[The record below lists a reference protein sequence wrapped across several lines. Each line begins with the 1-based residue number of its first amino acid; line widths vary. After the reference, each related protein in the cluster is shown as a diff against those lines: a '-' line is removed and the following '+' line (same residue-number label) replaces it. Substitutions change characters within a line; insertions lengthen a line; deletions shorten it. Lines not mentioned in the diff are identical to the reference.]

1 LCKTIAAHLKLP
13 LYSIAEQQGYDLN
26 RGDRIK
32 KLCLA
37 NTLLEKDRR
46 ALLLFDEMEDI
57 LSANLLTGE
66 SRSGENAGSK
76 IFVNRMLEK
85 NALPTFWTANDVSR
99 CDPAILRRM
108 TLAIEM
114 KAPPRHNRRVVLKRI
129 LDQEKLHLPENEIHS
144 LAHEF
149 DDAPALIKN
158 AVRAASLAG
167 GKKDQVKFVLKNSRK
182 AMGRRARSQQS
193 ENSIKFMPE
202 LTNADL
208 DLAQFTNRLA
218 RKEGSRNFSL
228 CLHGPAGTG
237 KSAYARYLAEK
248 IGMEVMHMRASDLI
262 SMWVGETERKIAEA
276 FEKAVTDR
284 AFLVFD
290 EADSFLR
297 DRHLSKSS
305 WEVTA
310 VNEMLTWMESH
321 PLPFACTTNLME
333 MLDAASLR
341 RFTFKMCFDY
351 MTPDQMA
358 ASFRHFFSLEPPP
371 SIMALDRLTPG
382 DFALVRNKAKIIGQA
397 DDPQAILTM
406 LRQECDAKPGGAK
419 PIGFIREA

>member
-1 LCKTIAAHLKLP
+1 
-13 LYSIAEQQGYDLN
+13 
-26 RGDRIK
+26 
-32 KLCLA
+32 
-37 NTLLEKDRR
+37 
-46 ALLLFDEMEDI
+46 
-57 LSANLLTGE
+57 
-66 SRSGENAGSK
+66 
-76 IFVNRMLEK
+76 
-85 NALPTFWTANDVSR
+85 
-99 CDPAILRRM
+99 
-108 TLAIEM
+108 
-114 KAPPRHNRRVVLKRI
+114 
-129 LDQEKLHLPENEIHS
+129 
-144 LAHEF
+144 
-149 DDAPALIKN
+149 
-158 AVRAASLAG
+158 
-167 GKKDQVKFVLKNSRK
+167 
-182 AMGRRARSQQS
+182 MGQRARSQEN
-193 ENSIKFMPE
+193 ENSIKFMPK

-208 DLAQFTNRLA
+208 DLASFTNLLT

-237 KSAYARYLAEK
+237 KSAYARHLAEK

-276 FEKAVTDR
+276 FEKAVADG
-284 AFLVFD
+284 AFLIFD

-297 DRHLSKSS
+297 NRQLSKSS

-351 MTPDQMA
+351 MTPEQVA

-371 SIMALDRLTPG
+371 SIMSLNRLTPG

-406 LRQECDAKPGGAK
+406 LCQECDAKPGGAK
-419 PIGFIREA
+419 PIGFRAA